1 MSLQF
6 LREGGAIH
14 TLEEVFPPLAAEG
27 HAALPAAAGAAALQA
42 RHFGGS
48 GTRRVAL
55 LLTDNFPDDVS
66 LAEVLSVA
74 VLPAVVGITLAVGLP
89 MLRHLTLSV
98 VALQSPAGI

>member
-6 LREGGAIH
+6 LCEGGAIH
-14 TLEEVFPPLAAEG
+14 ALEEVFPPLAAQG

-55 LLTDNFPDDVS
+55 LLADNFPDDVS
-66 LAEVLSVA
+66 LAEVLW
-74 VLPAVVGITLAVGLP
+74 
-89 MLRHLTLSV
+89 
-98 VALQSPAGI
+98 